1 MSMEIILTERQKSI
15 LAYISRLQGV
25 GNKDIREF
33 LRNSGEDV
41 ERVTVVRDLDALL
54 SSGLIKKLGAGRG
67 VFYQSTAKTPVL
79 SYIDPEAYFILGPDE
94 RAVKY
99 PSFNFSVFAML
110 QDIFGE
116 EERKRYE
123 DLNRKYLE
131 KYHAASPISLR
142 KEFERLTIELS
153 WKSSRIEGNTYS
165 LIDTEILIKEK
176 KEASGHKKEE
186 AVMILNHKSAF
197 DFILSK
203 PEQFREIS
211 VTDIETIHSLLVKDL
226 GVETGL
232 RKGLVGIAGTVYR
245 PLDNVHQIRE
255 AMEKASEVI
264 NRESFPVAKALL
276 SAMLIAYI
284 QPFEDGN
291 KRTSRML
298 ANAILLAH
306 GYCPLSFR
314 SIDEAEYK
322 KSVVLFYEQNNLRYF
337 MELFLEQFRFSVE
350 NAFGGRSEN

>member
-1 MSMEIILTERQKSI
+1 MSKEITLTERQKSI
-15 LAYISRLQGV
+15 LAYISESEGA

-54 SSGLIKKLGAGRG
+54 SAGLIRKLGAGRG
-67 VFYQSTAKTPVL
+67 VSYQTTAKIPAL
-79 SYIDPEAYFILGPDE
+79 SYIDPDSYFTLGPDE
-94 RAVKY
+94 RTVRY
-99 PSFNFSVFAML
+99 PSFNFSVFGML
-110 QDIFGE
+110 RDIFDE
-116 EERKRYE
+116 EERKKYE

-131 KYHAASPISLR
+131 KYHAASPVSLR

-186 AVMILNHKSAF
+186 AIMILNHKSAF

-203 PEQFREIS
+203 PERFREIS
-211 VTDIETIHSLLVKDL
+211 IADIEAIHSLLVKDL

-232 RKGLVGIAGTVYR
+232 RKGLVGIAGTAYR

-255 AMEKASEVI
+255 AMEKTSEVI
-264 NRESFPVAKALL
+264 NKEPFPVAKALL
-276 SAMLIAYI
+276 AAMLIAYI

-291 KRTSRML
+291 KRTSRLL

-322 KSVVLFYEQNNLRYF
+322 KAVVLFYEQNNLRYF

-350 NAFGGRSEN
+350 NAFGGGE